1 MSVGTTHRTLREIV
15 SDEVRA
21 MIMRGELQPGERLFE
36 DRLAER
42 LGVSR
47 NPVREAIRA
56 LEGTGL
62 VEVRPRR
69 GVYVARFDLR
79 QLTQLLE
86 VRGVIEAYAAQ
97 LAARRRSAD
106 DIAALRQCID
116 RGRKASKRDDLVTA
130 SECHRDFHVLIE
142 RASGNGYLESIAGPL
157 RHQTEMAFSV
167 LVDTRGVLGWAEHQ
181 HICDAIEAGDAER
194 AQAETLEHLA
204 AVVRGLERLPPVRPR

>member
-62 VEVRPRR
+62 
-69 GVYVARFDLR
+69 AW
-79 QLTQLLE
+79 
-86 VRGVIEAYAAQ
+86 
-97 LAARRRSAD
+97 S
-106 DIAALRQCID
+106 
-116 RGRKASKRDDLVTA
+116 
-130 SECHRDFHVLIE
+130 
-142 RASGNGYLESIAGPL
+142 
-157 RHQTEMAFSV
+157 
-167 LVDTRGVLGWAEHQ
+167 
-181 HICDAIEAGDAER
+181 
-194 AQAETLEHLA
+194 
-204 AVVRGLERLPPVRPR
+204 VVRVAPERQRAKAAAT